1 MGSGA
6 QWEACGWGLEWWGL
20 AGHHELSLKKGQRVP
35 PLPYQ
40 EEETDSSPERTVRA
54 HHPHPPGHTE
64 SKARPRPRVFSEERP
79 RKSSSR
85 EARGKPVV
93 YTGSQAAYTCSQP
106 GRPYS
111 HPQEVAERCCSAFKA
126 FCSPARFPTPH
137 AWPEPQF
144 PRLSAQ
150 PQDSDTGWSG
160 LGGGISGLG
169 NVPRPAPGDRTYLSP
184 PRSPACPAHRL
195 RLSRTPPLFNPG
207 PTPTMPGRVGGSL
220 PPVTRF
226 TLPGG
231 HPPLLAAACPPD
243 PLHPPPTGAP
253 SPAPSTGTPFPSQR
267 LTPNTADRLP
277 PPFLPCPPA
286 PPPPANLLSIP
297 LPRTRRPHSRLSQDA
312 EAPPLSSP
320 PPP

>member
-1 MGSGA
+1 M
-6 QWEACGWGLEWWGL
+6 Q
-20 AGHHELSLKKGQRVP
+20 
-35 PLPYQ
+35 
-40 EEETDSSPERTVRA
+40 RTVRA

-64 SKARPRPRVFSEERP
+64 SKARPRPRVFSEETP

-85 EARGKPVV
+85 EAQGKPVV
-93 YTGSQAAYTCSQP
+93 YTGSQ
-106 GRPYS
+106 
-111 HPQEVAERCCSAFKA
+111 VANICK
-126 FCSPARFPTPH
+126 PAIRTRGQVVHTRTPRRWQKG
-137 AWPEPQF
+137 A
-144 PRLSAQ
+144 AQ
-150 PQDSDTGWSG
+150 PSRPSALLLASPHPTRGRSLSFLVCPLNPRTRTRVGQGW
-160 LGGGISGLG
+160 GGGISGLG

-207 PTPTMPGRVGGSL
+207 PTPPMPGRVGGSL
-220 PPVTRF
+220 PPATRF

-243 PLHPPPTGAP
+243 PLHRPPTGTP

-320 PPP
+320 PRP